1 MAIDQLEPH
10 HRQPAPRIMAG
21 DYLVRHT
28 DSVRG
33 GQPATQRLSHHNL
46 RFSDVGH
53 EVHPTLTA
61 RANDAEI
68 DGHHQL
74 VEQILSDVDFI
85 GASVLGLWRDRLQF
99 DREHR
104 CCTSAVVANDP
115 CLDQGAR
122 SVNRAGRVR

>member
-1 MAIDQLEPH
+1 MGASSQ
-10 HRQPAPRIMAG
+10 
-21 DYLVRHT
+21 
-28 DSVRG
+28 
-33 GQPATQRLSHHNL
+33 
-46 RFSDVGH
+46 
-53 EVHPTLTA
+53 VHPPLTV

-74 VEQILSDVDFI
+74 AEQIRSDVDFI
-85 GASVLGLWRDRLQF
+85 GTAVLGLWRDRLQF

-104 CCTSAVVANDP
+104 CCASAVVANDP